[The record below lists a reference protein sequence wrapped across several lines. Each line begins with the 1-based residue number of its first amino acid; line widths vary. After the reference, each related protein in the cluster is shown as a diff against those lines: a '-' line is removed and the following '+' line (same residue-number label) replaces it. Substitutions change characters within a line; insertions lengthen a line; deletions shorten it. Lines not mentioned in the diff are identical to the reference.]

1 MSMEQPATA
10 SDALGRQDWKQSVD
24 PDLFDADDY
33 SAAAAT
39 ARRTLPWLA
48 LTALVSLADLGL
60 AVFRTLRAGG
70 DLWPSADF
78 EDPGLFV
85 QGLLLLAF
93 FAVCLAVSRHTL
105 RVNNLARQP
114 GATTLRI
121 HIQRQWRLW
130 AVPLAIL
137 FVTFFSIMTVIFA
150 MLGREE
156 GLW

>member
-60 AVFRTLRAGG
+60 AVIRTLRDGG
-70 DLWPSADF
+70 DLWPSADS
-78 EDPGLFV
+78 EDLGLFV

-93 FAVCLAVSRHTL
+93 FALCLVVSRHTL
-105 RVNNLARQP
+105 RVNNLARQSD
-114 GATTLRI
+114 AATLRI
-121 HIQRQWRLW
+121 HVQRQWRLW
-130 AVPLAIL
+130 ALFLVIL

-150 MLGREE
+150 VLGQED